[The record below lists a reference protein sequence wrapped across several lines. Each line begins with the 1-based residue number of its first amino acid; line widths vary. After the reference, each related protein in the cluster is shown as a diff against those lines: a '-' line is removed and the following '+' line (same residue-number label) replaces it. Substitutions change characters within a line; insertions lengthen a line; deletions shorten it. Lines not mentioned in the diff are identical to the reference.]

1 MNPQELLEAIALRT
15 TFLMID
21 IPKNAMHHTV
31 PVEFEGL
38 SIKCTCRI

>member
-21 IPKNAMHHTV
+21 IPKNAMHHR
-31 PVEFEGL
+31 FRL
-38 SIKCTCRI
+38 NLRAIY